1 MIALTI
7 RCARRESQF
16 PHVSYSFIISFV
28 TRVQVST
35 EVEGKLSDAL
45 LDFRAACMEH
55 LTSYISAQSKGEAA
69 EVNDDAFADNSDVE
83 EHNVDAFLKG
93 KSNKRQK
100 T

>member
-1 MIALTI
+1 MAKSIVATFTF
-7 RCARRESQF
+7 EGEE
-16 PHVSYSFIISFV
+16 PK
-28 TRVQVST
+28 TVST

-83 EHNVDAFLKG
+83 EDNVDAFLKG
-93 KSNKRQK
+93 KNNKRQK

>member
-7 RCARRESQF
+7 RYARRESQF

-45 LDFRAACMEH
+45 LDFRAASMEH
-55 LTSYISAQSKGEAA
+55 LTAYISAQSKGEAA

-83 EHNVDAFLKG
+83 EDNVDAFLKG
-93 KSNKRQK
+93 KNNKRQK